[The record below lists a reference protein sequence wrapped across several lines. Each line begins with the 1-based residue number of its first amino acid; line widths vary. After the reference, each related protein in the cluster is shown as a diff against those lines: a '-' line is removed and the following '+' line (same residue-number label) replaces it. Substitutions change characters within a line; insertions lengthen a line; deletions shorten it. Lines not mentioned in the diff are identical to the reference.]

1 MDRKQRVKKD
11 VLPRKLGMLVLARNL
26 KEPVF
31 ILCPDGNRIEITIE
45 DIRGNQA
52 RIGFIAPKAYDIV
65 RHDAVDHNGR
75 QYLQTEP
82 EGM

>member
-1 MDRKQRVKKD
+1 MERKQRVKKD

-31 ILCPDGNRIEITIE
+31 ILCPDGNRIEVTIE
-45 DIRGNQA
+45 TIRGNQV

-75 QYLQTEP
+75 QYLPTEP